1 MHNAIFGVKF
11 FQKPVLVE
19 VYMQGMNNIICFF
32 DRAEL
37 FFLESFVTQWVNI
50 FLDELL
56 IIDYLAEFSFIS
68 FWTIDCS
75 IHVANCCI
83 GCRKDLYGLKIS
95 DQKSFVL
102 SNFIPNWVARALI
115 IQIKF
120 KWRSKIVNIAYLWTI
135 FHWIWHIIWSILY
148 GPYSIFHDNEM

>member
-1 MHNAIFGVKF
+1 MEREGNNHFLEKELSCESISMSVRCLNWVYYFSLVMSHFIRVAVSWIRIPGMHNAIFGVKF

-56 IIDYLAEFSFIS
+56 IIDYLAELSFIS

-83 GCRKDLYGLKIS
+83 GCRKDLYGLKIFVRNFCLRNL
-95 DQKSFVL
+95 SF
-102 SNFIPNWVARALI
+102 
-115 IQIKF
+115 
-120 KWRSKIVNIAYLWTI
+120 
-135 FHWIWHIIWSILY
+135 
-148 GPYSIFHDNEM
+148 